1 MQKKYTLD
9 TCGIINI
16 QYDDVLMEGISFHG
30 DSKSMNDRY
39 PRPQSNISKVY
50 KHVRYPAF
58 SVWYTV
64 STFTRT
70 EVDFNYVSLCAS
82 DWPEISANIS
92 IVLRVEFL
100 FCFY

>member
-9 TCGIINI
+9 TCSIINI

-39 PRPQSNISKVY
+39 PRPQSNIRKVY

-58 SVWYTV
+58 SVWYNLRSLELKLI
-64 STFTRT
+64 STTSLFVHLTGQKSQLI
-70 EVDFNYVSLCAS
+70 EV
-82 DWPEISANIS
+82 
-92 IVLRVEFL
+92 
-100 FCFY
+100 